1 MNNIHQYWVY
11 IVSNKVRSV
20 LYIGVTNDLYR
31 RYNEHK
37 SGCVKGFTQKY
48 CCCDLLY
55 FEEYN
60 NIDEAIAREKE
71 LKGWKR
77 CKKENLIRTVNPQWI
92 NLAEGMGW

>member
-11 IVSNKVRSV
+11 IVSNQVRSV

-48 CCCDLLY
+48 RCCDLLY

-77 CKKENLIRTVNPQWI
+77 CKKENLIGTVNPQWI

>member
-1 MNNIHQYWVY
+1 MKNIHQYWVY

-37 SGCVKGFTQKY
+37 SGCVKGFTQQY
-48 CCCDLLY
+48 RCCDLLY

-77 CKKENLIRTVNPQWI
+77 CKKENLIGTVNPQWI
-92 NLAEGMGW
+92 NLAEDMGW